1 MSARYLKKVLKQQ
14 EQQQQQ
20 EEIDD
25 DDDDEDHLRGN
36 QSDLSPDSGSRPS
49 INPFDLLNDDDQDD
63 PDQVPGCPPSFYFEF
78 FRFNFVTIITPSFFH
93 AILFVR

>member
-20 EEIDD
+20 QEIDD
-25 DDDDEDHLRGN
+25 DEEDHLRGN
-36 QSDLSPDSGSRPS
+36 QSDLSPDSGPRPS

-63 PDQVPGCPPSFYFEF
+63 PDQVPGCPPLF
-78 FRFNFVTIITPSFFH
+78 ILSFFDS
-93 AILFVR
+93 IL

>member
-25 DDDDEDHLRGN
+25 DEEDHLRGN
-36 QSDLSPDSGSRPS
+36 QSDLSPDSGTRPS

-63 PDQVPGCPPSFYFEF
+63 PDQVPGCPPLF
-78 FRFNFVTIITPSFFH
+78 ILSFFDS
-93 AILFVR
+93 IL